1 MSTQPFD
8 PAEYKAGQRQEWGA
22 AADGWKKQWET
33 IERFSQ
39 PVSDR
44 LVELTQIRPGHR
56 VLDVATGIGEPAVT
70 AARAVGSSGSVVA
83 TDQAP
88 EMLTIAR
95 ERAAALGLRNI
106 EFREMEAETLDMP
119 GESFNALLCRWGLMF
134 LPNPGD
140 ALRGMYRLLAPGGGL
155 AAAVWS
161 EPLKVPMISV
171 PMRVIQQMVEMPA
184 PPEGM
189 PGPFSLAD
197 VGALEQYLRQAGL
210 SNVRSERMVLTA
222 EWPSAQEFVNMLL
235 DIAAPL
241 KAMLDRQP
249 VEKRTGV
256 LEAIEEAISQYAT
269 TDGTIHIPNE
279 AICVSGHKV

>member
-22 AADGWKKQWET
+22 AADGWSRQWET
-33 IERFSQ
+33 IERSAQ

-44 LVELTQIRPGHR
+44 LVELAQIRPGHR

-70 AARAVGSSGSVVA
+70 AARAVGPSGSVVA

-88 EMLTIAR
+88 EMLAIAR
-95 ERAAALGLRNI
+95 ERVATLGLRNI
-106 EFREMEAETLDMP
+106 EFHEMDAETLDLP

-134 LPNPGD
+134 LPNLGD
-140 ALRGMYRLLAPGGGL
+140 TLRGMYRLLAPGGEL

-161 EPLKVPMISV
+161 EPPMVPMISL
-171 PMRVIQQMVEMPA
+171 PMRVIQKMIEMPT

-197 VGALEQYLRQAGL
+197 VGALEQALRQAGL
-210 SNVRSERMVLTA
+210 TSVHSERMVLTW
-222 EWPSAQEFVNMLL
+222 EWPSAQEFVKMLL

-249 VEKRTGV
+249 VEKSTEV
-256 LEAIEEAISQYAT
+256 LKAIEEAIAQYAT
-269 TDGTIHIPNE
+269 VDGTIRIPNE
-279 AICVSGHKV
+279 AICVAGHKV

>member
-1 MSTQPFD
+1 MSTHPFD
-8 PAEYKAGQRQEWGA
+8 AAEYKVGQRQEWGA
-22 AADGWKKQWET
+22 AADGWRRQWET
-33 IERFSQ
+33 IEKFSQ

-44 LVELTQIRPGHR
+44 LVELTRIRPGHR

-70 AARAVGSSGSVVA
+70 ASRAVGSSGWVVA

-88 EMLTIAR
+88 EMLAIAR
-95 ERAAALGLRNI
+95 ERAAGLGLRNI
-106 EFREMEAETLDMP
+106 DFREIDAENLDLP
-119 GESFNALLCRWGLMF
+119 RESFDALLCRWGLMF
-134 LPNPGD
+134 LPDLGV
-140 ALRGMYRLLAPGGGL
+140 ALRGMYRLLAPGGRL

-161 EPLKVPMISV
+161 EPPKVPMIGL
-171 PMRVIQQMVEMPA
+171 PMQVIRQMVEMPA

-189 PGPFSLAD
+189 PGPFSLSD
-197 VGALEQYLRQAGL
+197 VGALEQAFRQAGL
-210 SNVRSERMVLTA
+210 ANVHSERMVLTA

-256 LEAIEEAISQYAT
+256 LRAIEEAIAQYASA
-269 TDGTIHIPNE
+269 DGTVRIPNE
-279 AICVSGHKV
+279 AICVVGHKE

>member
-1 MSTQPFD
+1 MSKQPFD
-8 PAEYKAGQRQEWGA
+8 PAEFKAGQRQEWGA
-22 AADGWKKQWET
+22 AAEGWRRQWGT

-44 LVELTQIRPGHR
+44 LVEMTQIQPGHR

-70 AARAVGSSGSVVA
+70 AARAVGPGSVVA

-88 EMLTIAR
+88 EMLAIAR
-95 ERAAALGLRNI
+95 ERAADLGLLNI
-106 EFREMEAETLDMP
+106 EFHEMDAETLNLP

-161 EPLKVPMISV
+161 EAPKVPMISL
-171 PMRVIQQMVEMPA
+171 PMRVIQQMVEMPT

-197 VGALEQYLRQAGL
+197 VEALEQALRHAGL
-210 SNVRSERMVLTA
+210 ANVHSERMVLTA
-222 EWPSAQEFVNMLL
+222 DWPSANEFVNMLL

-241 KAMLDRQP
+241 KAILDRQP
-249 VEKRTGV
+249 VEKRAGV
-256 LEAIEEAISQYAT
+256 LKAIEEAIAQYAAA
-269 TDGTIHIPNE
+269 DGTIRIPNE
-279 AICVSGHKV
+279 AICVVGHKV

>member
-1 MSTQPFD
+1 MSTHPFD
-8 PAEYKAGQRQEWGA
+8 AAEYKVGQRQEWGA
-22 AADGWKKQWET
+22 AADGWRRQWET
-33 IERFSQ
+33 IEKFSQ

-44 LVELTQIRPGHR
+44 LVELTRIRPGHR

-70 AARAVGSSGSVVA
+70 ASRAVGSSGWVVA

-88 EMLTIAR
+88 EMLAIAR
-95 ERAAALGLRNI
+95 ERAAGLGLRNI
-106 EFREMEAETLDMP
+106 DFREIDAENLDLP
-119 GESFNALLCRWGLMF
+119 GESFDALLCRWGLMF
-134 LPNPGD
+134 LPDLGV
-140 ALRGMYRLLAPGGGL
+140 ALRGMYRLLAPGGRL

-161 EPLKVPMISV
+161 EPPKVPMIGL
-171 PMRVIQQMVEMPA
+171 PMQVIRQMVEMPA

-189 PGPFSLAD
+189 PGPFSLSD
-197 VGALEQYLRQAGL
+197 VGALEQAFRQAGL
-210 SNVRSERMVLTA
+210 ANVHSERMVLTA

-256 LEAIEEAISQYAT
+256 LRAIEEAIAQYASA
-269 TDGTIHIPNE
+269 DGTVRIPNE
-279 AICVSGHKV
+279 AICVVGHKE

>member
-8 PAEYKAGQRQEWGA
+8 PAKYKAGQRQEWGE
-22 AADGWKKQWET
+22 AADGWRRQWET

-70 AARAVGSSGSVVA
+70 AARAVGPSGSVVA

-88 EMLTIAR
+88 EMLAIAR
-95 ERAAALGLRNI
+95 ERVTGLGLRNI
-106 EFREMEAETLDMP
+106 EFHEMDAEALDLP
-119 GESFNALLCRWGLMF
+119 GESFNALVCRWGLMF
-134 LPNPGD
+134 LPNLGD
-140 ALRGMYRLLAPGGGL
+140 TLRGLYRLLVPGGGL

-161 EPLKVPMISV
+161 EPPKVPMISL
-171 PMRVIQQMVEMPA
+171 PMRVIQQMIEMPA
-184 PPEGM
+184 PPQET

-197 VGALEQYLRQAGL
+197 VGALEHALRQAGL
-210 SNVRSERMVLTA
+210 SNVHSERMVLTW
-222 EWPSAQEFVNMLL
+222 EWPSAQEFVKMLL

-256 LEAIEEAISQYAT
+256 LKAIEEAIAQYAT
-269 TDGTIHIPNE
+269 ADGTIRIPNE
-279 AICVSGHKV
+279 AICVVGHKV